1 MPRPID
7 TPAFSIQDTAR
18 WYLQDVLTQLRI
30 NTETQCIYPKE
41 IYSGFRAVNVARDAR
56 QQWAATGEGVNSFRG
71 SIVSATESNWT
82 YEFTYN
88 DYLRFV
94 DMGVGLGTKYNDVDS
109 ARKAR
114 YQTRYVKKWDRYNK
128 GHSQR
133 PAIMMELRHLQ
144 SRMQN
149 YLVDF
154 YGYAGET
161 ALIKA
166 FETEDIQIPV
176 IV

>member
-7 TPAFSIQDTAR
+7 NPVFSIRDTAQ
-18 WYLQDVLTQLRI
+18 WYLGDVLTQLKV
-30 NTETQCIYPKE
+30 NTRTQCIYPKE
-41 IYSGFRAVNVARDAR
+41 IYKGFSAVNAARGVR
-56 QQWAATGEGVNSFRG
+56 GQWHAEGDGVNSFNGR
-71 SIVSATESNWT
+71 IVSATPENWT

-94 DMGVGLGTKYNDVDS
+94 DMGVGLGTKYDDVDN
-109 ARKAR
+109 ARKAS
-114 YQTRYVKKWDRYNK
+114 YKTRYVKSWKRY
-128 GHSQR
+128 GAGRSQR

-144 SRMQN
+144 QRMQD

-154 YGYAGET
+154 YGYAGEVT
-161 ALIKA
+161 LVKA
-166 FETEDIQIPV
+166 FETEEIKIPV